1 MVELDWRWYTFPI
14 RYDSCI
20 RVMKIGI
27 IGLGLIG
34 GSLGLALRS
43 LGWEVLGASRNP
55 HTCEAAVAQGVVDR
69 ASVELSQVSP
79 AEIIF
84 ICTPIGLIV
93 PIAQQLLPLL
103 SPATI
108 LTDVGSVKT
117 PIVESLTP
125 IWPNFVGGHP
135 MAGTAEQGLGA
146 AEFGLFEDR
155 PYVLTPTPTTSPE
168 SLEQVTE
175 IVRSLRSRVYHCS
188 PQEHDRAVALISH
201 LPVFVSAGL
210 ITTCSDSPLDT
221 VRDLA
226 QKLASSGFADTS
238 RVGGGN
244 PELGRMMA
252 EYNREALR
260 ESLLSYRQNLDR
272 ILTWIEDENWGTIDE
287 YLQKTQQERPKFL

>member
-1 MVELDWRWYTFPI
+1 MNK
-14 RYDSCI
+14 S
-20 RVMKIGI
+20 MKIGI
-27 IGLGLIG
+27 VGLGLIG
-34 GSLGLALRS
+34 GSLGLTLRS
-43 LGWEVLGASRNP
+43 LGWQVLGVSRNP
-55 HTCEAAVAQGVVDR
+55 HTCEAAVEQGIVDR
-69 ASVELSQVSP
+69 ASVELSQLRP

-108 LTDVGSVKT
+108 VTDVGSVKT
-117 PIVESLTP
+117 PIVESLAP
-125 IWPNFVGGHP
+125 VWPNFVGGHP

-146 AEFGLFEDR
+146 AQLGLFENR
-155 PYVLTPTPTTSPE
+155 PYVLTTVETTPPE
-168 SLEQVTE
+168 SLERLTQV
-175 IVRSLRSRVYHCS
+175 VRSLQSRVYHCS
-188 PQEHDRAVALISH
+188 PQDHDRAVALISH

-210 ITTCSDSPLDT
+210 IATCADRPVDPVL
-221 VRDLA
+221 DLA

-260 ESLLSYRQNLDR
+260 ESLLSYRQHLDR
-272 ILTWIEDENWGTIDE
+272 VLTWIENEDWAAIDG
-287 YLQKTQQERPKFL
+287 YLQKTQKERPKFL

>member
-1 MVELDWRWYTFPI
+1 
-14 RYDSCI
+14 
-20 RVMKIGI
+20 MKVGI

-34 GSLGLALRS
+34 GSLGLTLRS
-43 LGWEVLGASRNP
+43 LGWEVLGVSRNP

-69 ASVELSQVSP
+69 ASLELSHLSM

-84 ICTPIGLIV
+84 ICTPIGRIV
-93 PIAQQLLPLL
+93 PIAQQLVPWL

-108 LTDVGSVKT
+108 VTDVGSVKT
-117 PIVESLTP
+117 PIVESLAP
-125 IWPNFVGGHP
+125 VWPNFVGGHP

-146 AEFGLFEDR
+146 AQLGLFTDR
-155 PYVLTPTPTTSPE
+155 PYVLTPVETTPPE
-168 SLEQVTE
+168 SLERMTE
-175 IVRSLRSRVYHCS
+175 VVRSLQAKVYHCS
-188 PQEHDRAVALISH
+188 PQDHDRAVALISH

-210 ITTCSDSPLDT
+210 ISTCSDRPLDS

-252 EYNREALR
+252 EYNREALK
-260 ESLLSYRQNLDR
+260 ESLLRYRQNLDR
-272 ILTWIEDENWGTIDE
+272 VLTWIEDEDWAAIDG